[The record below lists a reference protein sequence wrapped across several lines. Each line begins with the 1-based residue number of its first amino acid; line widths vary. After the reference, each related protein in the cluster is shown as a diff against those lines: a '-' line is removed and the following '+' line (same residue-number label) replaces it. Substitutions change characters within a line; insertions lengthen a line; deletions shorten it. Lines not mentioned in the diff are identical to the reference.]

1 MIRSSTL
8 SLAVLAAVTATA
20 RAQAP
25 GRLALLDDWRHQ
37 HRHILAVIDSAT
49 PAMLGFRTTPGVRT
63 FAEQIYHVSEVAAR
77 IVSGAVSGK
86 PLPPG
91 LLADTAA
98 TLHDRARLREQTDR
112 IFQFVLGSLEGMSD
126 EVLAQEQPA
135 FGGSM
140 PKWRWNLTA
149 LQHSAWT
156 LGQTVPYLRMNGR
169 VPPQFTPF

>member
-1 MIRSSTL
+1 MRVVIL
-8 SLAVLAAVTATA
+8 SIMAVVGPAAGL

-49 PAMLGFRTTPGVRT
+49 PAMLEFRTTPGVRT
-63 FAEQIYHVSEVAAR
+63 FAEQIYHVGDVAAR
-77 IVSGAVSGK
+77 IVSGAVTGR
-86 PLPPG
+86 PLPAG
-91 LLADTAA
+91 LLGDTAA
-98 TLHDRARLREQTDR
+98 TLHDRAKLRAQVDR
-112 IFQFVLGSLEGMSD
+112 IFEFVLSALAATSD
-126 EVLAQEQPA
+126 DELAREQRA

-140 PKWRWNLTA
+140 PRYRWNLTA

-169 VPPQFTPF
+169 TPPQFTPF